1 MAKRIPLIFFIM
13 IAVSVAFIRPA
24 AAVPAKS
31 ERLKHADRN
40 KDGIVDKKERHME
53 KEWEHK
59 QRSKVNT
66 WWEKRADT
74 NHDGTVDSNE
84 LAAWKKLT
92 KERIDLNQDGVI
104 DAKEKRLSWRH
115 AFARVNTPL
124 EQKYDKNGDG
134 WLEPGEIR
142 ELLKDKALLIQTNGK
157 AKVDTPHEAEYDAN
171 GDGVLDR
178 GEAKTLKSDLETK

>member
-1 MAKRIPLIFFIM
+1 MAKRMPLIFVIV
-13 IAVSVAFIRPA
+13 IAVSLAFIRLA
-24 AAVPAKS
+24 AAESGKS
-31 ERLKHADRN
+31 QRFKHADRN

-53 KEWEHK
+53 KEWERK

-74 NHDGTVDSNE
+74 NNDGTVDSDE

-104 DAKEKRLSWRH
+104 DAKERRLSWRH
-115 AFARVNTPL
+115 ARARVNTPL

-134 WLEPGEIR
+134 WLEPDEIR
-142 ELLKDKALLIQTNGK
+142 ELLKDKALLIQTDGK
-157 AKVDTPHEAEYDAN
+157 AKVDTPLEAEYDAN
-171 GDGVLDR
+171 GDGVLDPD
-178 GEAKTLKSDLETK
+178 EAKTLKSDLETK

>member
-31 ERLKHADRN
+31 EKLKHADKN
-40 KDGIVDKKERHME
+40 KDGTVDKKERHME
-53 KEWEHK
+53 EEWEHK

-178 GEAKTLKSDLETK
+178 GEAKTLKSDLEIK